1 MEDENT
7 LSLLVGKRIAD
18 RRTILQLSLDEM
30 AARSGVS
37 RAMISRIERGEV
49 NASAV
54 VLDRLCAGLGFSLSA
69 LFARDTASP
78 LLRRDEQ
85 PVWQDPGSGYIRREV
100 APAGTGSPV
109 KIVEVEFPPG
119 AEVTYAPSR
128 ERVIDQHVWVL
139 KGVIEVIVAGADASD
154 STPGTTY
161 RLEKGDC
168 LQMRVGE
175 GNSFRNT
182 GNKTARYAVII
193 SQEGLS

>member
-1 MEDENT
+1 MEDDNV
-7 LSLLVGKRIAD
+7 LSLLVGKRIAE
-18 RRTILQLSLDEM
+18 RRAILQLSLDEM
-30 AARSGVS
+30 AGRSGVS
-37 RAMISRIERGEV
+37 RAMISKIERGEV

-78 LLRRDEQ
+78 LLRRDDQ
-85 PVWQDPGSGYIRREV
+85 PVWQDPASGYIRREI

-139 KGVIEVIVAGADASD
+139 KGAIEVTVSAAADTA
-154 STPGTTY
+154 TTY
-161 RLEKGDC
+161 QLGKGDC
-168 LQMRVGE
+168 LQMRVAE

-193 SQEGLS
+193 TQESLS

>member
-1 MEDENT
+1 MESDDT
-7 LSLLVGKRIAD
+7 LSLLVGKRIAE
-18 RRTILQLSLDEM
+18 RRATLQLSLDEM
-30 AARSGVS
+30 ATRCGVS
-37 RAMISRIERGEV
+37 RAMISKIERGEV

-78 LLRRDEQ
+78 LLRREDQ
-85 PVWQDPGSGYIRREV
+85 PVWQDPASGYLRREV

-109 KIVEVEFPPG
+109 KIVEVEFPSG

-139 KGVIEVIVAGADASD
+139 KGAIEVTVAAAS
-154 STPGTTY
+154 GMAATY
-161 RLEKGDC
+161 RLDKGDC
-168 LQMRVGE
+168 LQMRVAE

-182 GNKTARYAVII
+182 GSKTARYAVIVT
-193 SQEGLS
+193 QESLS

>member
-1 MEDENT
+1 MEDAES
-7 LSLLVGKRIAD
+7 LSTLVGKRIAE
-18 RRTILQLSLDEM
+18 RRAMLQLSLDEM
-30 AARSGVS
+30 AVRSGVS

-69 LFARDTASP
+69 LFARDAASP
-78 LLRRDEQ
+78 LLRRGDQ
-85 PVWQDPGSGYIRREV
+85 PVWQDPASGYIRREV

-119 AEVTYAPSR
+119 AEITYAPSR

-139 KGVIEVIVAGADASD
+139 KGAIEVTVAAASGAAA
-154 STPGTTY
+154 TY
-161 RLEKGDC
+161 QLGKGDC

-175 GNSFRNT
+175 GNSFRNA
-182 GNKTARYAVII
+182 GHKTARYAVII

>member
-1 MEDENT
+1 MEDSAN
-7 LSLLVGKRIAD
+7 LSLLVGKRIAE
-18 RRTILQLSLDEM
+18 RRAVLQLSLDEM

-37 RAMISRIERGEV
+37 RAMISKIERGEV

-78 LLRRDEQ
+78 LLRRADQ
-85 PVWQDPGSGYIRREV
+85 PVWQDPASGYVRREV

-139 KGVIEVIVAGADASD
+139 KGAIEVTIAAAADMPA
-154 STPGTTY
+154 TY

-175 GNSFRNT
+175 GNSFRNS
-182 GNKTARYAVII
+182 GAKTARYAVII
-193 SQEGLS
+193 TQESLS

>member
-1 MEDENT
+1 MEGANI
-7 LSLLVGKRIAD
+7 LSRLVGKRIAD
-18 RRTILQLSLDEM
+18 RRAALQLSLDEM
-30 AARSGVS
+30 ATRSGVS
-37 RAMISRIERGEV
+37 RAMISKIERGEV

-78 LLRRDEQ
+78 LLRREDQ
-85 PVWQDPGSGYIRREV
+85 PAWQDPASGYIRREV
-100 APAGTGSPV
+100 APAGTGSAV

-139 KGVIEVIVAGADASD
+139 KGSIEVTVAAASGM
-154 STPGTTY
+154 PATY
-161 RLEKGDC
+161 QLGKGDC

-182 GNKTARYAVII
+182 GAKTARYAVII